1 MTRVARFVLVLALL
15 AWARPA
21 IASTADTTA
30 LEFRGFRAGARLDEL
45 DRAVR
50 SSSGG
55 RLRCQRAKAD
65 SHVMEC
71 RATVN
76 DPELGGTLK
85 LWVSAM
91 DSVAGVITLSSGVTA
106 NQLDRWRHAIELRYG
121 KVDAQVQGTQRMMQW
136 VRHGR
141 MLRLTWRSENGQKTA
156 SVSLVD
162 GPVLDAWG
170 QNRTRSS
177 GAKPPGSESSEPH

>member
-1 MTRVARFVLVLALL
+1 MTRVVRFIFVLALL
-15 AWARPA
+15 AWGRPA
-21 IASTADTTA
+21 AASTADTTA

-45 DRAVR
+45 DHVVR
-50 SSSGG
+50 TSSGEP
-55 RLRCQRAKAD
+55 LRCKRAKAD

-71 RATVN
+71 RATVKA
-76 DPELGGTLK
+76 PELGGTLK

-91 DSVAGVITLSSGVTA
+91 DSVAGVITLSSDVTA
-106 NQLDRWRHAIELRYG
+106 DQLDGWRQAIEQRYG
-121 KVDAQVQGTQRMMQW
+121 RVDAQVQGTQRMMQW

-141 MLRLTWRSENGQKTA
+141 MLRLTWRVENGQKTA

-170 QNRTRSS
+170 QNR
-177 GAKPPGSESSEPH
+177 AKTPGS